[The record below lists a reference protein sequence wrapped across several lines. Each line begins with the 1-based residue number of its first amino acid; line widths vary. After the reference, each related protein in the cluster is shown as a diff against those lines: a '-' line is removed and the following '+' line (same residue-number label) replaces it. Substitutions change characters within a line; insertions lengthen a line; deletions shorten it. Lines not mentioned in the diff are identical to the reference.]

1 MSLSNN
7 PSETL
12 YGSERTVQNRT
23 IPDLAMTFAAMAF
36 AATRGG
42 RFNKRE
48 GGHSG
53 PVANSSSR
61 GQRTGNVCHN
71 SPRH

>member
-1 MSLSNN
+1 MPLSNN
-7 PSETL
+7 PDQAL
-12 YGSERTVQNRT
+12 YGSSRAEQVRT
-23 IPDLAMTFAAMAF
+23 IPDLGMTFAAMALLF
-36 AATRGG
+36 SRAGSY
-42 RFNKRE
+42 NKRE